1 MAPKNFK
8 KSGYEQ
14 KSDSEEEQQQLPS
27 LPAVP
32 AVESDDEP
40 DPDAAPSGV
49 DNPLF
54 NIHGTTSEEDYMRL
68 REVYDALSLDEQHTV
83 SLLMDE
89 QMEFAKERL
98 AAIKSSKEVE
108 KEIKASK
115 RINKEKVDR
124 SKSNVITLY
133 VKVAG
138 HPEIGQKSIVVNRNG
153 KCGQIRKQVCMVFG
167 VKASGKPTMMCGDAN
182 RPNGV
187 AINNM
192 NIFVYTMGIDSN
204 STIWLIPENMQG
216 QDAGAQQLNAE
227 LNNADNPE
235 SEEDE
240 EGDDAN
246 ADEGED
252 GDDDEEE
259 AEEN

>member
-1 MAPKNFK
+1 MAPKNVSK

-14 KSDSEEEQQQLPS
+14 KSDSEEEQQQMPS

-54 NIHGTTSEEDYMRL
+54 NIHGTTSEEDYRRL

-83 SLLMDE
+83 SLLMEE

-98 AAIKSSKEVE
+98 SAIKTSKEVE

-138 HPEIGQKSIVVNRNG
+138 HPEFGQKTVVNRNG

-167 VKASGKPTMMCGDAN
+167 VKASTKPPMMTGN
-182 RPNGV
+182 TNGPNGV
-187 AINNM
+187 PINNM
-192 NIFVYTMGIDSN
+192 NVFIYTMGINDGD
-204 STIWLIPENMQG
+204 TIWLLPNDLPAVNEAEAENE
-216 QDAGAQQLNAE
+216 AINAV
-227 LNNADNPE
+227 
-235 SEEDE
+235 
-240 EGDDAN
+240 N

-252 GDDDEEE
+252 EEDDEGEDEEDDDET
-259 AEEN
+259 AEQ